1 MITVHVAVRWSAGLS
16 GSAYITHSQDGIRS
30 RLFSKIK
37 GYEFFFLISDDLFI
51 WAEVFV
57 LAKFRR
63 YNIHGIRVRQLHSYV
78 WYYVII
84 CYVINNDRHNND
96 RRKDQCIN

>member
-1 MITVHVAVRWSAGLS
+1 MITVHIAVRWSA

-30 RLFSKIK
+30 RLFSKINVTIK
-37 GYEFFFLISDDLFI
+37 NVISDDLFI

-63 YNIHGIRVRQLHSYV
+63 YNIHGIRVRQLHFYV
-78 WYYVII
+78 MILRNYLLR
-84 CYVINNDRHNND
+84 N
-96 RRKDQCIN
+96 K